1 MVIIIDQ
8 FPYVLGIWYE
18 RLQYRVWLA
27 SIRRAVNRTTALLK
41 WHTSALTH
49 VTAKVNATS
58 LDIIYVSFFIRYA
71 PHKRAKWAC
80 RGWIDESQ
88 QPTKSFLVLRH
99 NCHRKVW
106 SNGFGVFEKTELSRE
121 GKKADGR
128 WKTISLWWSD
138 VPTIDNQKERER
150 HSLCIVFLLLSVKR
164 KTNLFPFSSTVVFAR
179 DTMSVSR
186 ERGTQHLLGNW
197 GTDADNG
204 QQHSSCE

>member
-1 MVIIIDQ
+1 M
-8 FPYVLGIWYE
+8 
-18 RLQYRVWLA
+18 WLA
-27 SIRRAVNRTTALLK
+27 SIGRAVNRTTALLK

-164 KTNLFPFSSTVVFAR
+164 KQIYFLFRLRSSLHATQCQSLEREELGIFLATGALMQTMVSSTAVVNRRLTAP
-179 DTMSVSR
+179 
-186 ERGTQHLLGNW
+186 LL
-197 GTDADNG
+197 
-204 QQHSSCE
+204 